1 MTELKVDATL
11 ENLERVLSFVE
22 ERLET
27 CSCSMK
33 TIMQIQ
39 IAVEEIYVNIASY
52 AYKEKKGE
60 AIIKIETDQEV
71 PQVSLTFEDYGDPYN
86 PLLKEDPDITLSAEY
101 RRRACLF
108 LDDAAH
114 CVERINAER
123 KNENRKWRNQ

>member
-86 PLLKEDPDITLSAEY
+86 PLLKEGSGYYALCRRTKN
-101 RRRACLF
+101 RRAWNISCQKE
-108 LDDAAH
+108 H
-114 CVERINAER
+114 G
-123 KNENRKWRNQ
+123 

>member
-86 PLLKEDPDITLSAEY
+86 PLLKEDPDITLSAE
-101 RRRACLF
+101 
-108 LDDAAH
+108 
-114 CVERINAER
+114 ER
-123 KNENRKWRNQ
+123 KIGGLGIYLVKKSMDKVEY